1 LVEPAFPGEVR
12 HHGRQERIAIVSARL
27 RHDAEA
33 IADRARRRIQAVGRC
48 DPPERLG
55 CPTFRGLAG
64 APRFQ
69 IEAALARRISRA
81 KSGAAAC
88 AQTLKSLGVEE
99 IYIDALITL
108 AGPFQTADRF
118 SASLEGTGIDLDRF
132 VPVKTPCSRAR
143 TAAPSIGPSSP
154 PNLQTERHRSACLS
168 QSRPHQ
174 EDRRQASQQRDRS
187 APARGLSPSSP
198 QSRSLRTTPKQ

>member
-1 LVEPAFPGEVR
+1 MTRKRSRIGLGGGFRCWPLRPARTFGPPNFPR
-12 HHGRQERIAIVSARL
+12 PSW
-27 RHDAEA
+27 
-33 IADRARRRIQAVGRC
+33 C
-48 DPPERLG
+48 SPFPNK
-55 CPTFRGLAG
+55 
-64 APRFQ
+64 
-69 IEAALARRISRA
+69 EAALARRISRA

-154 PNLQTERHRSACLS
+154 PNL
-168 QSRPHQ
+168 
-174 EDRRQASQQRDRS
+174 
-187 APARGLSPSSP
+187 
-198 QSRSLRTTPKQ
+198 

>member
-1 LVEPAFPGEVR
+1 MTRKRSRIGLGGGFRVLAVATRQNVWAPNFPR
-12 HHGRQERIAIVSARL
+12 PC
-27 RHDAEA
+27 
-33 IADRARRRIQAVGRC
+33 RRS
-48 DPPERLG
+48 PFPNK
-55 CPTFRGLAG
+55 
-64 APRFQ
+64 
-69 IEAALARRISRA
+69 EAALARRISRA

-118 SASLEGTGIDLDRF
+118 RQLEGTGIDLDRF

-154 PNLQTERHRSACLS
+154 PNL
-168 QSRPHQ
+168 
-174 EDRRQASQQRDRS
+174 
-187 APARGLSPSSP
+187 
-198 QSRSLRTTPKQ
+198 